1 MFIWVETSDFKAAS
15 QASNHKLMKIET
27 SSLRTH
33 VHQILEIEHDGL
45 ARVLNT
51 ILMFFIA
58 FTLVVVFIETVPKI
72 YQHYET
78 WFYGFEVVSIGLF
91 SIEYIAR
98 VWASAE
104 ANPDKPWASRLTY
117 ILSPLALI
125 DLIAIAPFYLGLF
138 IQIDTR
144 YLRAVR
150 LLRVLKFTRYSHSL
164 STLLQVLKNE
174 LPGIIS
180 ALSILLM
187 LIVLASSGMYLVER
201 DIQPEAFSS
210 IPQAMW
216 WATITLTSVGYGDV
230 VPVTLVGKA
239 LGMIITILGVGIAAL
254 PAGIIASGFTAE
266 MQNRRDEFRA
276 KIITSFA
283 DDGSLSHD
291 DLRVIEHLRI
301 QLGLS
306 IKESKSLIRL
316 SGIRSSAVFKHCP
329 YCGEN
334 LQHHHPIE

>member
-1 MFIWVETSDFKAAS
+1 MT
-15 QASNHKLMKIET
+15 IET
-27 SSLRTH
+27 FSLRTR
-33 VHQILEIEHDGL
+33 VHQILEIEHVGM
-45 ARVLNT
+45 ARVINAV
-51 ILMFFIA
+51 LMLFIA
-58 FTLVVVFIETVPKI
+58 FTLVIVFVATVPNI
-72 YQHYET
+72 NQHYET
-78 WFYGFEVVSIGLF
+78 WFYSFEIVSIVVF
-91 SIEYIAR
+91 TIEYLAR

-104 ANPDKPWASRLTY
+104 INPNKPWISRFNY

-125 DLIAIAPFYLGLF
+125 DLLAIAPFYLGLF
-138 IQIDTR
+138 VLIDTR
-144 YLRAVR
+144 YLRVVR
-150 LLRVLKFTRYSHSL
+150 LLRVLKFTRYSRSL

-187 LIVLASSGMYLVER
+187 LIVLASSAMYLVEH
-201 DIQPEAFSS
+201 DIQPDAFGS

-230 VPVTLVGKA
+230 VPVTMAGKV
-239 LGMIITILGVGIAAL
+239 LGMFITILGVGIAAI

-276 KIITSFA
+276 KVITSLE

-291 DLRVIEHLRI
+291 ELRKLEHLRI

-306 IKESKSLIRL
+306 VKESKSLIRL
-316 SGIRSSAVFKHCP
+316 SGRGASAPFKHCP

-334 LQHHHPIE
+334 LLSSHHHPSE

>member
-1 MFIWVETSDFKAAS
+1 
-15 QASNHKLMKIET
+15 MKIEIST
-27 SSLRTH
+27 LRTH
-33 VHQILEIEHDGL
+33 FHQVLEVKHEGL
-45 ARVLNT
+45 AGVINT
-51 ILMFFIA
+51 ILMLFIA
-58 FTLVVVFIETVPKI
+58 FTLVVVFIETVPNI
-72 YQHYET
+72 HQHYDA
-78 WFYGFEVVSIGLF
+78 WFYGFEIVSIAIF
-91 SIEYIAR
+91 SIEYLAR
-98 VWASAE
+98 VWAAAE
-104 ANPDKPWASRLTY
+104 VNPGKPWASRLAY

-125 DLIAIAPFYLGLF
+125 DLLAIAPFYLGLF

-180 ALSILLM
+180 ALSILVM

-201 DIQPEAFSS
+201 DIQPDAFGS

-230 VPVTLVGKA
+230 VPITMIGKA
-239 LGMIITILGVGIAAL
+239 LGMVITILGVGIAAL

-276 KIITSFA
+276 NVITSFA

-291 DLRVIEHLRI
+291 DLHAIERLRI
-301 QLGLS
+301 QLGFS
-306 IKESKSLIRL
+306 VKESKSLIRL
-316 SGIRSSAVFKHCP
+316 SGLRSSVMFKHCP

-334 LQHHHPIE
+334 LQHPHHPIE